1 MSGRKNI
8 CFFSMSCRHCQ
19 AFLGELSK
27 TPYASE
33 FELIC
38 VDPGKRPASFATLPS
53 WLKVVPTL
61 VIRGESE
68 PRSGPGPV
76 TNWLFERRMTEATT
90 DSGIKTS
97 TGGSKALDERN
108 APLSMPV
115 YSADLSKPAIAG
127 RGEAT
132 LSLVKSPASTST
144 SASTSAS
151 TPSVGEPTPYHIN
164 EMGSTKL
171 SDSYAFLADSF
182 SMEKGTGT
190 NRIVRNFAQ
199 LHEVTGAPGVASSAA
214 ATGRS
219 KKEEAQVS
227 AMEHYMK
234 MRDSDVPGP
243 IKRM

>member
-38 VDPGKRPASFATLPS
+38 VDPGKRPAGFATLPT

-61 VIRGESE
+61 VVRGESE
-68 PRSGPGPV
+68 PRAGPGPV
-76 TNWLFERRMTEATT
+76 TNWLFERRMTEAVT

-97 TGGSKALDERN
+97 TGGAKTLEERN
-108 APLSMPV
+108 APLAMPV
-115 YSADLSKPAIAG
+115 YTVDIPKPTMAG
-127 RGEAT
+127 RSDPT
-132 LSLVKSPASTST
+132 TMSHST
-144 SASTSAS
+144 SAGKPATAAA
-151 TPSVGEPTPYHIN
+151 GEPTPYHIN
-164 EMGSTKL
+164 EMGSNKL
-171 SDSYAFLADSF
+171 SDSYGFLTDAFSI
-182 SMEKGTGT
+182 EKGTGT

-199 LHEVTGAPGVASSAA
+199 LTEIAASAA
-214 ATGRS
+214 SAPASARS

-234 MRDSDVPGP
+234 MRDADVPGP

>member
-38 VDPGKRPASFATLPS
+38 VDPGKRPAGFTTLPT

-61 VIRGESE
+61 VVRGESE
-68 PRSGPGPV
+68 PRAGPGPV
-76 TNWLFERRMTEATT
+76 TNWLFERRMTESSAE
-90 DSGIKTS
+90 SGIKTS
-97 TGGSKALDERN
+97 TGGARSLEERN
-108 APLSMPV
+108 APLAMPV
-115 YSADLSKPAIAG
+115 YTADVPKPTMAG
-127 RGEAT
+127 RTDPTTISHGAT
-132 LSLVKSPASTST
+132 AGKPTST
-144 SASTSAS
+144 
-151 TPSVGEPTPYHIN
+151 TPVAGEPTPYHIN
-164 EMGSTKL
+164 EMGSNKL
-171 SDSYAFLADSF
+171 SDSYGFLADAF

-199 LHEVTGAPGVASSAA
+199 LSEVTGAPGAAGGSSASS
-214 ATGRS
+214 GRS

-227 AMEHYMK
+227 AMEQYMK
-234 MRDSDVPGP
+234 MRDSDVSGP

>member
-38 VDPGKRPASFATLPS
+38 VDPGKRPAAFTTLPS

-61 VIRGESE
+61 VVRGESE
-68 PRSGPGPV
+68 PRAGPGPV
-76 TNWLFERRMTEATT
+76 TNWLFERRMAESAAE
-90 DSGIKTS
+90 SGIKTS

-115 YSADLSKPAIAG
+115 YTADIPKPTMAGRTDPTAISHAAIAG
-127 RGEAT
+127 KPSST
-132 LSLVKSPASTST
+132 TPA
-144 SASTSAS
+144 
-151 TPSVGEPTPYHIN
+151 VGEPTPYHIN

-171 SDSYAFLADSF
+171 SDSYGFLTDAF

-199 LHEVTGAPGVASSAA
+199 LNEVVGAPGAASAVSS
-214 ATGRS
+214 GRS

-227 AMEHYMK
+227 AMESYMK

>member
-27 TPYASE
+27 TSYASE

-38 VDPGKRPASFATLPS
+38 VDPGKRPATFATLPT

-68 PRSGPGPV
+68 PRIGPGPV
-76 TNWLFERRMTEATT
+76 TNWLFERRMADSAAE
-90 DSGIKTS
+90 SGIKTS

-108 APLSMPV
+108 APLAMPV
-115 YSADLSKPAIAG
+115 YTADIPKPTIAG
-127 RGEAT
+127 RTDPTSISHSAT
-132 LSLVKSPASTST
+132 AGKPTST
-144 SASTSAS
+144 TTA
-151 TPSVGEPTPYHIN
+151 VGEPTPYHIN

-171 SDSYAFLADSF
+171 SDSYGFLADAF

-199 LHEVTGAPGVASSAA
+199 LSEVAGVPGAAGGSSASS
-214 ATGRS
+214 GRS

-227 AMEHYMK
+227 AMEQYMK
-234 MRDSDVPGP
+234 MRDSDITGP
-243 IKRM
+243 IKRI